1 MSLKSTTLEDLE
13 FHPVIPERWG
23 DLERLFGASGAY
35 AGCWCMWWRTT
46 RSEFGKQAGK
56 GNKEAL
62 QAIVDAYARREAT
75 QDFWYLD
82 REICDYPGGY
92 VEGKIINIQFLVDA
106 AERGSEPA
114 RAAFSGAFVGYS
126 RIPELEGLLQ
136 RIPVYQEQEH
146 REKIEA
152 FYSQVLLLNWLVAE
166 AGKRKDSYLLT
177 HAVSNLVLFGGRLIL
192 AHNRI
197 LYPYHKWFMY
207 EVRRA
212 EKKPA
217 HFVELIEKL
226 LGQPCQENA
235 QAFTESIS
243 SFHDWGVSYS
253 QAVVNFMKDSE
264 WNWRTGQ
271 PPLQDW

>member
-1 MSLKSTTLEDLE
+1 LTINPPGQSFAFL
-13 FHPVIPERWG
+13 WQN
-23 DLERLFGASGAY
+23 
-35 AGCWCMWWRTT
+35 RT
-46 RSEFGKQAGK
+46 
-56 GNKEAL
+56 
-62 QAIVDAYARREAT
+62 
-75 QDFWYLD
+75 
-82 REICDYPGGY
+82 
-92 VEGKIINIQFLVDA
+92 
-106 AERGSEPA
+106 
-114 RAAFSGAFVGYS
+114 AFSGAFVGYS

-166 AGKRKDSYLLT
+166 GEKRKDSYLLT

-207 EVRRA
+207 EVRCA

-226 LGQPCQENA
+226 LGQPCKENA
-235 QAFTESIS
+235 QVFTESIS

>member
-1 MSLKSTTLEDLE
+1 MEEHHQRVIQRLVEQFKDDLR
-13 FHPVIPERWG
+13 FPALIIGGSV
-23 DLERLFGASGAY
+23 A
-35 AGCWCMWWRTT
+35 
-46 RSEFGKQAGK
+46 K
-56 GNKEAL
+56 GRARKDSDIDILLVANEEE
-62 QAIVDAYARREAT
+62 YARREAT

-92 VEGKIINIQFLVDA
+92 VEGKIINMQFLVDA

-146 REKIEA
+146 KEKIEA

-166 AGKRKDSYLLT
+166 AEKRKDSYLLT

-192 AHNRI
+192 SHNRI

-226 LGQPCQENA
+226 LGQPCKENA

-264 WNWRTGQ
+264 WNWRTGR